1 MNYYRVE
8 VELDFTIDGI
18 TNCSQQTFYLA
29 SSDEVD
35 FRYITRLVYNNYGE
49 RADQIDI
56 FVEKM
61 ADNEKF

>member
-8 VELDFTIDGI
+8 VESDFTIDGI

-49 RADQIDI
+49 RPDQIDI
-56 FVEKM
+56 FVEKI
-61 ADNEKF
+61 ADNVKF

>member
-8 VELDFTIDGI
+8 VEADFTIDGV

-29 SSDEVD
+29 SSNEVD
-35 FRYITRLVYNNYGE
+35 FRYITRLVYNNCGE
-49 RADQIDI
+49 HHDQIDI

-61 ADNEKF
+61 ADNMKF